1 MDEAIS
7 EVTKKRRNPW
17 MLSTIGLIVILIIF
31 LIGGSITGMFTTQT
45 LVSPEEAARRAIEFI
60 NENLVQPNTSASF
73 NSVNEVSGFYNVTF
87 SYLNR
92 DISVYVSKD
101 GSYLFISEPL
111 DITEELPTP
120 ITPEETIGNFLV
132 SDDDVC
138 EEDGKPAIYFF
149 GSEGCPHCSWEHP
162 IINSVAEN
170 FEGLISYHENMN
182 SDEDMDVFSRYST
195 GGIPA
200 IVIGCKYY
208 RVGSGERI
216 GEEQE
221 ANVLTALICSLT
233 NNEPSDVC
241 DNVND
246 LIDQIE

>member
-1 MDEAIS
+1 MDEAII
-7 EVTKKRRNPW
+7 EKTKKRRNPW

-31 LIGGSITGMFTTQT
+31 LIGGPITGMFATQT
-45 LVSPEEAARRAIEFI
+45 SVSPEEAARRAIEFI
-60 NENLVQPNTSASF
+60 NENLVQPNTTASF
-73 NSVNEVSGFYNVTF
+73 NSVNEVSGFYNITF
-87 SYLNR
+87 SYLDR

-101 GSYLFISEPL
+101 GSYLFVSEPL

-120 ITPEETIGNFLV
+120 ITPEGTIGNFLV
-132 SDDDVC
+132 SGDDVC
-138 EEDGKPAIYFF
+138 EEDGKPIIYFF
-149 GSEGCPHCSWEHP
+149 GSERCPHCEWEHP

-170 FEGLISYHENMN
+170 FEGLISYHENVDN
-182 SDEDMDVFSRYST
+182 EEDRDIFSEYST
-195 GGIPA
+195 GGIPT

-208 RVGSGERI
+208 RVGSGERM

-221 ANVLTALICSLT
+221 GNVLTALICSLT

-241 DNVND
+241 DNVID